1 MSNAIEN
8 LVSAQQR
15 AMAKIARSVVF
26 DYRLARAL
34 VLAWIVIAPICAAA
48 AAPNYIPIVTARV
61 QAEGTTVAVMGL
73 VTVPSG
79 VFRSSTEDEG
89 FAIQDQTAGIWISVK
104 ENLKF
109 KVGQRVLV
117 SGTLGQSHGK
127 LQIVPN
133 SLADVEALPGVK
145 LTVATGQVGIA
156 TLGYLISV
164 EGTITQD
171 GVFDDLPYGYKVFLN
186 DGSGVVQVF
195 LSASTNIDPRVPYLK
210 PGRQLRVTGFGS
222 QFDTT
227 YEVEPRDRRDLEPIP
242 R

>member
-1 MSNAIEN
+1 
-8 LVSAQQR
+8 
-15 AMAKIARSVVF
+15 MAF

-34 VLAWIVIAPICAAA
+34 VLAWVVIVPICAAA
-48 AAPNYIPIVTARV
+48 AGPNYIPIVSARI
-61 QAEGTTVAVMGL
+61 QAQGTTVAVMGL

-79 VFRSSTEDEG
+79 GFRSSSGDQG

-104 ENLKF
+104 KNLNF

-117 SGTLGQSHGK
+117 IGTVGESFGK

-133 SLADVEALPGVK
+133 NLADVEALPGVK
-145 LTVATGQVGIA
+145 LRVATGQVGMA

-171 GVFDDLPYGYKVFLN
+171 GVSDDLPYGYKVFLD

-195 LSASTNIDPRVPYLK
+195 LSASTNIDPRAPYLK

-222 QFDTT
+222 QYNTT
-227 YEVEPRDRRDLEPIP
+227 YEVEPRDRRDLEPIS

>member
-1 MSNAIEN
+1 
-8 LVSAQQR
+8 
-15 AMAKIARSVVF
+15 
-26 DYRLARAL
+26 
-34 VLAWIVIAPICAAA
+34 
-48 AAPNYIPIVTARV
+48 
-61 QAEGTTVAVMGL
+61 MGL

-79 VFRSSTEDEG
+79 DFRSSSGDEG

-104 ENLKF
+104 KNLKF

-117 SGTLGQSHGK
+117 SGTLGQNFGK

-133 SLADVEALPGVK
+133 SLADVKALPGVK
-145 LTVATGQVGIA
+145 LGVTTGQVGMA

-171 GVFDDLPYGYKVFLN
+171 GVASDLPYGYKLFLD

-195 LSASTNIDPRVPYLK
+195 LSESTKIDPRALNLK

-222 QFDTT
+222 QYNTT
-227 YEVEPRDRRDLEPIP
+227 YEIEPRNRRDLEPLARVRNRRLEP
-242 R
+242 

>member
-1 MSNAIEN
+1 
-8 LVSAQQR
+8 
-15 AMAKIARSVVF
+15 MAF

-48 AAPNYIPIVTARV
+48 AGLNYIPIVTARV
-61 QAEGTTVAVMGL
+61 QAQGTTVAVMGL

-79 VFRSSTEDEG
+79 DFRSSSGDEG

-133 SLADVEALPGVK
+133 SLADIEALPGVK
-145 LTVATGQVGIA
+145 LRVATGQVGIG

-171 GVFDDLPYGYKVFLN
+171 GVLDDLPYGYKVFLN

-195 LSASTNIDPRVPYLK
+195 LSL
-210 PGRQLRVTGFGS
+210 
-222 QFDTT
+222 
-227 YEVEPRDRRDLEPIP
+227 
-242 R
+242 

>member
-1 MSNAIEN
+1 M
-8 LVSAQQR
+8 LL
-15 AMAKIARSVVF
+15 

-34 VLAWIVIAPICAAA
+34 VLAWIAIAPISAAA
-48 AAPNYIPIVTARV
+48 DGPNYIPIAAARV
-61 QAEGTTVAVMGL
+61 QPQGTTVAVMGL

-79 VFRSSTEDEG
+79 DFRSSSGDEG

-104 ENLKF
+104 ENLKL
-109 KVGQRVLV
+109 KLGQKVLV
-117 SGTLGQSHGK
+117 SGVLGESFGK
-127 LQIVPN
+127 IQIVPK
-133 SLADVEALPGVK
+133 SVADVAALPGSK
-145 LTVATGQVGIA
+145 LKVATGQVGKA

-171 GVFDDLPYGYKVFLN
+171 GVVDDLPYGYKVFLN

-195 LSASTNIDPRVPYLK
+195 LSESTKIDPRVPHLK

-222 QFDTT
+222 QYNKT
-227 YEVEPRDRRDLEPIP
+227 YEVEPRNRRDLEPVSK